1 MGSPPVQSRGEG
13 ITGAVRRRAH
23 RAWLHCDDFLC
34 CRSVAG
40 PRSPLGCLHV
50 SRGKD
55 AASGGPAVVNDALNV
70 LHLT

>member
-23 RAWLHCDDFLC
+23 RARLHCDDFR
-34 CRSVAG
+34 CRRFGGRARWVHCICDSG
-40 PRSPLGCLHV
+40 KGRSERH
-50 SRGKD
+50 
-55 AASGGPAVVNDALNV
+55 VVNDALNV